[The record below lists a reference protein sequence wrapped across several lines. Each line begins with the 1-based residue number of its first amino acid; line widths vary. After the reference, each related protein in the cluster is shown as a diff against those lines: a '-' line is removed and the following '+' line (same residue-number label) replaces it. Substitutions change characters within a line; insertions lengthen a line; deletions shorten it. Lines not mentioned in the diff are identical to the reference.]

1 MPAAC
6 LLLFIYKKR
15 LISGYRFNKIAKNF
29 SHGEEKV
36 LLEGINYY
44 LMCSYDFRG
53 SLKST

>member
-15 LISGYRFNKIAKNF
+15 LISGYRFKIAKNF

-36 LLEGINYY
+36 LLERINYY